1 MLGKLKSFRRLRG
14 WLYLLLTCS
23 LIGLMVAWVYHSNH
37 FPIKQVK
44 IEGSL
49 AHTDSKA
56 LQKIAQQYV
65 RGNIFQADLNGA
77 QQAFEQLPWIE
88 SADVR
93 RRLPDAVE
101 IKLVEHEALAK
112 WKDGRL
118 VSSKGQLFKAASED
132 KLPAFEGEQG
142 TEKMMAEHYQL
153 FSQQL
158 QPLALRIEKLHYT
171 PRSAWEVVL
180 DNRVSVRLGR
190 ENERERLSRFVEVW
204 PGVLKPL
211 QSQLSYVDM
220 RYKDGFSI
228 RQRNDAAE
236 SDAQV
241 RPSETKTAQQ

>member
-1 MLGKLKSFRRLRG
+1 MWDKLKSFRRLRG
-14 WLYLLLTCS
+14 WLYLLLACL
-23 LIGLMVAWVYHSNH
+23 LIGLTVTWVYHSNH

-49 AHTDSKA
+49 AHTDGKA

-101 IKLVEHEALAK
+101 IRLVEHEALAK

-118 VSSKGQLFKAASED
+118 VDTKGQLFKASSEE
-132 KLPAFEGEQG
+132 KLPIFDGEPG

-158 QPLALRIEKLHYT
+158 QPLALRVVKLSYT
-171 PRSAWEVVL
+171 PRSAWEVML
-180 DNRVSVRLGR
+180 DNQVSVRLGR

-204 PGVLKPL
+204 PGVLKSQ
-211 QSQLSYVDM
+211 QSSLSYVDM
-220 RYKDGFSI
+220 RYKDGFSV
-228 RQRNDAAE
+228 RQR
-236 SDAQV
+236 SDVVEPDTQV